1 MMKILIALG
10 IVVAVLVVIYLVF
23 SIVVFGGALWIT
35 IKEWLHLKK
44 DIKEIMEDD
53 TDAE

>member
-10 IVVAVLVVIYLVF
+10 TVVAVLVVIYLVF
-23 SIVVFGGALWIT
+23 SIVAFGGALWIT
-35 IKEWLHLKK
+35 VKEWLHLKK

-53 TDAE
+53 TDAK

>member
-35 IKEWLHLKK
+35 VKEWLHLKK

-53 TDAE
+53 TDAK